1 MRGLFT
7 DRIFLGIAV
16 IGLLGLLTDQFFKL
30 ARERLLPWTVVA

>member
-16 IGLLGLLTDQFFKL
+16 IGLLGLLTDQLFKVL
-30 ARERLLPWTVVA
+30 RDRLLPWTVET